1 MSAITHQTVRLS
13 RGKHSSPAQGAC
25 VMELASMLA
34 GEPFSDHPVCV
45 SPMIGYLLRAYNDA
59 VDDRRRQRLYVY
71 AAKIV
76 GSAGPRQVE
85 QARADRLR
93 EELTSR
99 QTRIRRVLRRM
110 TLDPTLDLIAAR
122 LVRRIMADDDGVHD
136 DVLRLVDELLE
147 MGREVPEPSSAE
159 QAASRIRPRAATRSR

>member
-59 VDDRRRQRLYVY
+59 VDDRRRQRLYSY
-71 AAKIV
+71 ASKIV
-76 GSAGPRQVE
+76 SSARPREIE
-85 QARADRLR
+85 QARAERLR
-93 EELTSR
+93 EELARRQSR
-99 QTRIRRVLRRM
+99 LRRALRHLA
-110 TLDPTLDLIAAR
+110 LDPTMDLIAAR
-122 LVRRIMADDDGVHD
+122 LVRRILADDDGVHD
-136 DVLRLVDELLE
+136 EVLRLVDELLE
-147 MGREVPEPSSAE
+147 MGREVPAPASAE
-159 QAASRIRPRAATRSR
+159 PVTPRIRPRAAMT